1 MTQLLNSIPVPDYI
15 RAIAPY
21 VPGKPVEE
29 LAREMGL
36 DPAKIVKLASNEN
49 PLGASPKVKAAI
61 TAQLD
66 EITRYPDGAGFA
78 LKSKIAEKFGVSHEV
93 IVLGNGSN
101 DVLELATL
109 AYLPPGASAVYAQ
122 HSFAVYMLAAQ
133 ARGAKH
139 ICVPARNY
147 GADLDAMLAA
157 IAPDT
162 RIVFVANPNNPT
174 GTMLNA
180 SEIRRFISKC
190 AEIAPQ
196 VLIVLDE
203 AYTEYLTPEQRGDAL
218 ALVREFPNLLVTR
231 TLSKAYGLAALRVG
245 FAVCS
250 PEVAGML
257 NRVRQ
262 PFNVNALAQ
271 AAAIAAL
278 DDEDYLRRSKVAN
291 DEGRAQLLAG
301 FAQMN
306 IPSIPSFGNFI
317 CAEVATAGK
326 SASEIN
332 TALLKRG
339 VIVRPV
345 GNYGLPNHLRISIGT
360 HAENAAFL
368 LALKA
373 ILA

>member
-1 MTQLLNSIPVPDYI
+1 MKIPVPDYI

-21 VPGKPVEE
+21 VPGKPVDE

-36 DPAKIVKLASNEN
+36 DPTRIVKLASNEN
-49 PLGASPKVKAAI
+49 PLGPSPKVKAAI
-61 TAQLD
+61 AAQLD
-66 EITRYPDGAGFA
+66 DITRYPDGAGFA
-78 LKSKIAEKFGVSHEV
+78 LKAKIAQKFGVDAANV
-93 IVLGNGSN
+93 VLGNGSN
-101 DVLELATL
+101 DILELATL
-109 AYLPPGASAVYAQ
+109 AYLPSGASAVYAQ

-139 ICVPARNY
+139 ICVPAKNF

-157 IAPDT
+157 ITPDT
-162 RIVFVANPNNPT
+162 RILFLANPNNPT
-174 GTMLNA
+174 GTMLAA
-180 SEIRRFISKC
+180 SEIEQFIEKISQ
-190 AEIAPQ
+190 IAPQ

-203 AYTEYLTPEQRGDAL
+203 AYTEYLTPAQRGDAL
-218 ALVREFPNLLVTR
+218 SLV
-231 TLSKAYGLAALRVG
+231 KAYGLAALRVG

-262 PFNVNALAQ
+262 PFNVNSLAQ

-278 DDEDYLRRSKVAN
+278 EDDDYLRRSKVAN

-301 FAQMN
+301 FAALK

-317 CAEVATAGK
+317 CAEVAVNGK
-326 SASEIN
+326 SANEIN
-332 TALLKRG
+332 TELLKRG

-345 GNYGLPNHLRISIGT
+345 GNYGLPKHLRISIGT
-360 HAENAAFL
+360 QAENAAFL
-368 LALKA
+368 GALSA

>member
-1 MTQLLNSIPVPDYI
+1 MMIPVPDYI

-21 VPGKPVEE
+21 VPGKPVDE

-36 DPAKIVKLASNEN
+36 DPTKIVKLASNEN
-49 PLGASPKVKAAI
+49 PLGPSPKVKAAI
-61 TAQLD
+61 AAQLD
-66 EITRYPDGAGFA
+66 DITRYPDGAGFA
-78 LKSKIAEKFGVSHEV
+78 LKAKIAQKFGVDALSV
-93 IVLGNGSN
+93 VLGNGSN
-101 DVLELATL
+101 DILELTTL
-109 AYLPPGASAVYAQ
+109 AYLPSSASAVYAQ

-139 ICVPARNY
+139 ICVPAKNF

-157 IAPDT
+157 ITPDT
-162 RIVFVANPNNPT
+162 RILFLANPNNPT
-174 GTMLNA
+174 GTMLAA
-180 SEIRRFISKC
+180 SEIEQFIEKTSQ
-190 AEIAPQ
+190 IAPQ

-203 AYTEYLTPEQRGDAL
+203 AYTEYLTPAQRGDAL
-218 ALVREFPNLLVTR
+218 ALVKKFPNLMVSR

-262 PFNVNALAQ
+262 PFNVNSLAQ

-278 DDEDYLRRSKVAN
+278 DDDDYLRRSKVAN
-291 DEGRAQLLAG
+291 DEGRAQFLEG
-301 FAQMN
+301 FAAMK

-317 CAEVATAGK
+317 CAEVAVNGK
-326 SASEIN
+326 SAGEIN
-332 TALLKRG
+332 TELLKRG

-345 GNYGLPNHLRISIGT
+345 GNYGLPKHLRISIGT
-360 HAENAAFL
+360 QAENAAFL
-368 LALKA
+368 SALSA

>member
-1 MTQLLNSIPVPDYI
+1 MTHIENTIPVPDYI

-61 TAQLD
+61 AAQLD
-66 EITRYPDGAGFA
+66 ELTRYPDGAGFA
-78 LKSKIAEKFGVSHEV
+78 LKAKIAQKFGVNHEG

-133 ARGAKH
+133 ARGARH
-139 ICVPARNY
+139 ICVPAKHF
-147 GADLDAMLAA
+147 GADLDAMLTA
-157 IAPDT
+157 IVPDT

-180 SEIRRFISKC
+180 SEIERFISKC

-196 VLIVLDE
+196 VLLVLDE
-203 AYTEYLTPEQRGDAL
+203 AYTEYLTPEQRGDTL
-218 ALVREFPNLLVTR
+218 ALVKHFPNLMVTR

-278 DDEDYLRRSKVAN
+278 DDTDYLVRSKVAN

-301 FAQMN
+301 FASLD

-317 CAEVATAGK
+317 CAEVGDAARIN
-326 SASEIN
+326 SE
-332 TALLKRG
+332 LLERG

-345 GNYGLPNHLRISIGT
+345 ANYGLPAHLRISIGT
-360 HAENAAFL
+360 RAENAVL
-368 LALKA
+368 LDALRV